1 MKTNTLTAQMNDL
14 KEFYQEVLTDSD
26 LPEQLKA
33 AKNLE
38 SIARLAMKLGAERGY
53 NFSEKG
59 LQALIAIICDTDLEE
74 EELDSFPEI
83 FDFFCAC

>member
-14 KEFYQEVLTDSD
+14 KEFYQEVLTNSD

-38 SIARLAMKLGAERGY
+38 SIARIETA
-53 NFSEKG
+53 
-59 LQALIAIICDTDLEE
+59 ICDADLEE